1 MHKKENVKWS
11 GRLTKNLG
19 LKITSFLLAI
29 GLWLLVVNIDDPVV
43 RWTYLDVPV
52 TIKNADV
59 ITNQGMI
66 YEVLDGTDVIPRVT
80 VYAPR
85 SVGENISKSDIVAT
99 ADMNTLNSL
108 NILQVEFSVPK
119 VGSSKVSDIRG
130 STDSVH
136 VSIENKKNVQK
147 VLKTNIIGEAPE
159 GYVVGNVT
167 TDQNLVR
174 VSGAESVV
182 DRVESAN
189 INIDMNTLSEFTSD
203 ITTSVPVR
211 LYDEEGNEV
220 EGSTLTK
227 NPENVMIT
235 IEILSTKDVP
245 LRFEVDGEPAD
256 GYGLTG
262 MVSSDVQTVR
272 IAGRR
277 SALNSMSEI
286 VIPAEAFD
294 LSGISEET
302 TMEIDVC
309 DYLPENVQMA
319 DKSTS
324 MPVNV
329 TIGVERET
337 TTDYTLRAE
346 DVRITNIPEGKT
358 CELEGLEEEYTVSV
372 TGIRSVMSNI
382 SAGDLEAVLDV
393 AAWMRE
399 QGLKE
404 LPAGKYSVTLQYNT
418 PEQTELE
425 RPVTVILAVSEGTEE
440 NTEE

>member
-1 MHKKENVKWS
+1 MDKKDEKKRPGW
-11 GRLTKNLG
+11 LTKNIG
-19 LKITSFLLAI
+19 LKIVSFLLAVT
-29 GLWLLVVNIDDPVV
+29 LWLLVVNIDDPVV

-85 SVGENISKSDIVAT
+85 SVGETISKSDIVAT

-119 VGSSKVSDIRG
+119 VGNKISEIRG
-130 STDSVH
+130 STDSMR
-136 VSIENKKNVQK
+136 VSIENKKNIQK
-147 VLKTNIIGEAPE
+147 VLKTNITGEAPE

-174 VSGAESVV
+174 VSGPESVV
-182 DRVESAN
+182 NRVESAN
-189 INIDMNTLSEFTSD
+189 INIDMNALSEFTSD
-203 ITTSVPVR
+203 IQTNVPVR
-211 LYDEEGNEV
+211 LYDADGNEV

-227 NPENVMIT
+227 NPETVMIT

-245 LRFEVDGEPAD
+245 VRFEVEGEPAD

-262 MVSSDVQTVR
+262 EVTSDVETVR

-277 SALNSMSEI
+277 SAVAGVSEI
-286 VIPAEAFD
+286 VVPADAFD
-294 LSGISEET
+294 LTEAQEDTSVT
-302 TMEIDVC
+302 IDLC

-329 TIGVERET
+329 TVGIEQET
-337 TTDYTLRAE
+337 TASYTLRAE
-346 DVRITNIPEGKT
+346 NVRITNVPEGLS
-358 CELEGLEEEYTVSV
+358 CELQGLEEEYTLSLTGVRSIM
-372 TGIRSVMSNI
+372 TGI
-382 SAGDLEAVLDV
+382 SARNLEAMFDV
-393 AAWMRE
+393 EAWMDEQEMRE
-399 QGLKE
+399 LRPGS
-404 LPAGKYSVTLQYNT
+404 YTVTLQYNN
-418 PEQTELE
+418 PEHTEVVRPITATLE
-425 RPVTVILAVSEGTEE
+425 VTEGTEE

>member
-1 MHKKENVKWS
+1 MNKKEKVKWS
-11 GRLTKNLG
+11 KRLTQNLG
-19 LKITSFLLAI
+19 LKITSFLLAMT
-29 GLWLLVVNIDDPVV
+29 LWLLVVNIDDPVV

-66 YEVLDGTDVIPRVT
+66 YEVLDNTDVIPRVT

-108 NILQVEFSVPK
+108 NTLQVEFSVPK
-119 VGSSKVSDIRG
+119 VGSKVSDIRG
-130 STDSVH
+130 SVDSVR
-136 VSIENKKNVQK
+136 VSIENRKNVQK
-147 VLKTNIIGEAPE
+147 VLKTNIIGDAPE

-174 VSGAESVV
+174 VAGAESVV
-182 DRVESAN
+182 DRVDSAK
-189 INIDMNTLSEFTSD
+189 INIDMGALSEFTSD
-203 ITTSVPVR
+203 IRTSVPVR
-211 LYDEEGNEV
+211 LYDADGNEV

-227 NPENVMIT
+227 NPENVTIT

-245 LRFEVDGEPAD
+245 LRFEAEGEPAE

-262 MVSSDVQTVR
+262 EVTSDIETVR

-277 SALNSMSEI
+277 SVLSGVNEI

-294 LSGISEET
+294 LSNASDNAAV
-302 TMEIDVC
+302 EIDVC

-324 MPVNV
+324 MPINV
-329 TIGVERET
+329 TVGVERKV
-337 TTDYTLRAE
+337 TTDYTLQAK
-346 DVRITNIPEGKT
+346 DIRIVNVPEGLH
-358 CELEGLEEEYTVSV
+358 CELDGLEEEYTVSV
-372 TGIRSVMSNI
+372 TGIRSVMSGI
-382 SAGDLEAVLDV
+382 SEGNLEGVIDV

-399 QGLKE
+399 QGIQE
-404 LPAGKYSVTLQYNT
+404 LTPGRYYLAVEYNV
-418 PEQTELE
+418 PERTELE
-425 RPVTVILAVSEGTEE
+425 RPVNVTLAVTEGTEE
-440 NTEE
+440 NTVE

>member
-1 MHKKENVKWS
+1 MNNEEKVKWPR
-11 GRLTKNLG
+11 RLTKNLG
-19 LKITSFLLAI
+19 LKIISFLLALM
-29 GLWLLVVNIDDPVV
+29 LWLLVANIDDPVV

-66 YEVLDGTDVIPRVT
+66 YEVLDSTDVISRVT

-108 NILQVEFSVPK
+108 NTLQVEFSVPR
-119 VGSSKVSDIRG
+119 VGSKVTDIRG
-130 STDSVH
+130 STDSVR
-136 VSIENKKNVQK
+136 VSIENRKNIQK
-147 VLKTNIIGEAPE
+147 VLKTNITGEAPE

-174 VSGAESVV
+174 VVGAESLV
-182 DRVESAN
+182 DRVDSAY
-189 INIDMNTLSEFTSD
+189 INIDMSTLSEFTSD

-235 IEILSTKDVP
+235 IEILSIKDVP
-245 LRFEVDGEPAD
+245 LRFEVEGEPAD
-256 GYGLTG
+256 GYGITG
-262 MVSSDVQTVR
+262 EITSNIQSVR

-277 SALNSMSEI
+277 SVLNGVNEI

-294 LSGISEET
+294 ISGISEDT

-324 MPVNV
+324 VPVNV

-337 TTDYTLRAE
+337 TASYTLQAK
-346 DVRITNIPEGKT
+346 DVRIRNVPEGLV
-358 CELEGLEEEYTVSV
+358 CELEDLEEEYTVSI
-372 TGIRSVMSNI
+372 TGIRSVMSDI
-382 SAGDLEAVLDV
+382 SARNLEAALDV
-393 AAWMRE
+393 TVWMQE
-399 QGLKE
+399 QGLRE
-404 LPAGKYSVTLQYNT
+404 LQPGRYSVELQYNN
-418 PEQTELE
+418 PEYTELV
-425 RPVTVILAVSEGTEE
+425 RPVRATLAVSEGTE
-440 NTEE
+440 

>member
-1 MHKKENVKWS
+1 MDKKEKLKWS
-11 GRLTKNLG
+11 KRLTKNLG
-19 LKITSFLLAI
+19 LKIISFLLAVT
-29 GLWLLVVNIDDPVV
+29 LWLLVVNIDDPVV
-43 RWTYLDVPV
+43 RFTFLDVPV

-66 YEVLDGTDVIPRVT
+66 YEVLDGTDVIPRVI

-119 VGSSKVSDIRG
+119 VGSKISDIRG
-130 STDSVH
+130 STDSMR

-147 VLKTNIIGEAPE
+147 VLKTIVNGEAPE

-174 VSGAESVV
+174 VAGPESVV
-182 DRVESAN
+182 DRVASAN
-189 INIDMNTLSEFTSD
+189 INIDMSTLSEFTSD
-203 ITTSVPVR
+203 IQTSVPVR
-211 LYDEEGNEV
+211 LYDADGNEV

-227 NPENVMIT
+227 NPESVMIT

-245 LRFEVDGEPAD
+245 LRFEVEGETAE

-262 MVSSDVQTVR
+262 EVTSDVQTVR

-277 SALNSMSEI
+277 SAVANVNEI
-286 VIPAEAFD
+286 VIPSEAFD
-294 LSGISEET
+294 LSEVYDST
-302 TMEIDVC
+302 TVEIDVC

-319 DKSTS
+319 DKSTDV
-324 MPVNV
+324 PAHV

-337 TTDYTLRAE
+337 TVGYKLRAD
-346 DVRITNIPEGKT
+346 DVRITNVPEGAD
-358 CELEGLEEEYTVSV
+358 CEIADLEEEYTLSLVGV
-372 TGIRSVMSNI
+372 RSVMDDIDARN
-382 SAGDLEAVLDV
+382 LEAVFDV
-393 AAWMRE
+393 AAWMQE
-399 QGLKE
+399 QEMQE
-404 LPAGKYSVTLQYNT
+404 LLPGTYPVSLQFNN
-418 PEQTELE
+418 PEYTKVE
-425 RPVTVILAVSEGTEE
+425 RPVTATLVVSEVTQESTEE
-440 NTEE
+440 

>member
-1 MHKKENVKWS
+1 MDKKEREKRPR
-11 GRLTKNLG
+11 RLTKNLG
-19 LKITSFLLAI
+19 LKIISFLLAMT
-29 GLWLLVVNIDDPVV
+29 LWLLVVNIDDPVV

-108 NILQVEFSVPK
+108 NTLQVEFSVPK
-119 VGSSKVSDIRG
+119 VGNQISDIRG
-130 STDSVH
+130 STDSVR
-136 VSIENKKNVQK
+136 VSIENKKNVQL
-147 VLKTNIIGEAPE
+147 VLKTNVKGDAPE

-182 DRVESAN
+182 NRVASAG
-189 INIDMNTLSEFTSD
+189 INIDMSTLSEFTSD

-220 EGSTLTK
+220 EGSTLAK
-227 NPENVMIT
+227 NPESVMIT
-235 IEILSTKDVP
+235 VEILSTKEVP
-245 LRFEVDGEPAD
+245 LRFEVAGEPAD

-262 MVSSDVQTVR
+262 AVISDVQTVR

-277 SALNSMSEI
+277 SALNAVNEI
-286 VIPAEAFD
+286 VIPAEAID
-294 LSGISEET
+294 VSEISEDMTAEVD
-302 TMEIDVC
+302 IC
-309 DYLPENVQMA
+309 DYLPENIQMA
-319 DKSTS
+319 DKSSS

-329 TIGVERET
+329 TVGVERKT
-337 TTDYTLRAE
+337 TVEYTLQAK
-346 DVRITNIPEGKT
+346 DIKLVNVPEGLE
-358 CELEGLEEEYTVSV
+358 CELEGMDEEYTVSI
-372 TGIRSVMSNI
+372 TGIRSVISNLTER
-382 SAGDLEAVLDV
+382 DLEVTVDV
-393 AAWMRE
+393 AEWMHEQGMRE
-399 QGLKE
+399 LT
-404 LPAGKYSVTLQYNT
+404 PGKYLVPLQYNN
-418 PEQTELE
+418 PDYTEID
-425 RPVTVILAVSEGTEE
+425 RPVTASMTVSEVTEE
-440 NTEE
+440 ADQE

>member
-1 MHKKENVKWS
+1 MNKKEKVKWS
-11 GRLTKNLG
+11 KRLTRNLG
-19 LKITSFLLAI
+19 LKIVSFLLAM

-85 SVGENISKSDIVAT
+85 SVGESINKSDIVAT

-108 NILQVEFSVPK
+108 NILQVEFSVPRMGNK
-119 VGSSKVSDIRG
+119 ISDIRG
-130 STDSVH
+130 SADSVK
-136 VSIENKKNVQK
+136 VSIENKKNIQL
-147 VLKTNIIGEAPE
+147 VLETNVTGDAPE

-174 VSGAESVV
+174 VAGAESIVSRV
-182 DRVESAN
+182 DSAV

-211 LYDEEGNEV
+211 LYDAEGNEV

-245 LRFEVDGEPAD
+245 LRFEVEGEAAE

-262 MVSSDVQTVR
+262 VVTSDVQTVR

-277 SALNSMSEI
+277 SALNNVNEI
-286 VIPAEAFD
+286 VIPPEAFD
-294 LSGISEET
+294 VSEISEDLT
-302 TMEIDVC
+302 TEVDIC
-309 DYLPENVQMA
+309 DYLPENVMMA
-319 DKSTS
+319 DKSS
-324 MPVNV
+324 SKPVGV
-329 TIGVERET
+329 TVGVERET
-337 TTDYTLRAE
+337 TTEYSLQAE
-346 DVRITNIPEGKT
+346 DVRLSNVPEGLE
-358 CELEGLEEEYTVSV
+358 CSLEGLDEEYTVSI
-372 TGIRSVMSNI
+372 TGIRSVMGNVNERN
-382 SAGDLEAVLDV
+382 LEASLDV

-399 QGLKE
+399 QGLRE
-404 LPAGKYSVTLQYNT
+404 LMPGRYLVTLQYNN
-418 PEQTELE
+418 PEYTELDA
-425 RPVTVILAVSEGTEE
+425 PVTATMIVSEVTEGDTEE
-440 NTEE
+440 

>member
-1 MHKKENVKWS
+1 MDKKEKWS
-11 GRLTKNLG
+11 KRLTKNLG
-19 LKITSFLLAI
+19 LKIISFLLAVT
-29 GLWLLVVNIDDPVV
+29 LWLLVVNIDDPVV

-119 VGSSKVSDIRG
+119 VGTKVSDIRG
-130 STDSVH
+130 SVDSVR

-147 VLKTNIIGEAPE
+147 VLKTNITGEAPE
-159 GYVVGNVT
+159 GYVVGNVS

-182 DRVESAN
+182 NRVDSAN
-189 INIDMNTLSEFTSD
+189 INIDMSALSEFTSD

-211 LYDEEGNEV
+211 LYDADGNEV

-245 LRFEVDGEPAD
+245 LRFEVEGEPAD
-256 GYGLTG
+256 GYGVNGVIT
-262 MVSSDVQTVR
+262 SDVQTVR

-277 SALNSMSEI
+277 SAVANVNEI

-294 LSGISEET
+294 LSQIREET
-302 TMEIDVC
+302 TMTIDVC

-324 MPVNV
+324 LPVNV
-329 TIGVERET
+329 TIGIERET
-337 TTDYTLRAE
+337 TTSYTLRAE
-346 DVRITNIPEGKT
+346 DVQITNVPEGLT
-358 CELEGLEEEYTVSV
+358 CKLEDLEEEYTVSV
-372 TGIRSVMSNI
+372 TGIRSVVSGI
-382 SAGDLEAVLDV
+382 EARDLAGTFDV

-399 QGLKE
+399 QE
-404 LPAGKYSVTLQYNT
+404 LQELLPGSYPVTLQYNN
-418 PEQTELE
+418 PEYTEIE
-425 RPVTVILAVSEGTEE
+425 RPVTATLVVSEGTEE
-440 NTEE
+440 STEE